1 MNYRKKTICD
11 IDLAGKRCL
20 VRCDFNVPTDDRGN
34 IEDDARIVKT
44 LPTIRYLLD
53 HGASVILCSHIGRP
67 KFGYEEKYSLKAVWL
82 RLEEL
87 LNQNIYFLSEAVGS
101 RAQIVASRL
110 KPGEIMLLENVRF
123 VFGETE
129 NKDAVAKA
137 YASLADIFVNDAFG
151 SSHRAHA
158 STEGV
163 AKYLPAVSGLLVKK
177 ELEVMGKVMEDPRH
191 PFVLMVGGSKVSDKI
206 GVIDY
211 LLEQADH
218 ILIGGGMSYT
228 FTKALGGKIGN
239 SLCEVES
246 FDYCRKL
253 MEKAA
258 QKGVQIHLPKD
269 NVIADKYD
277 PEAKKAVC
285 PDGKI
290 PEGWMGLDIGPETIA
305 EYSDVIKNAGTVV
318 WNGPMGVFEWPRFAF
333 GTQQVAKAMAE
344 SEALTVIGGGD
355 SAAAAEQFGFTDAIT
370 HVSTGGGA
378 SLEFF
383 AGHELPGVVCL
394 DDL

>member
-1 MNYRKKTICD
+1 MNFRKKTICD
-11 IDLAGKRCL
+11 IDVSGKRCL
-20 VRCDFNVPTDDRGN
+20 VRCDFNVPTDERGN

-87 LNQNIYFLSEAVGS
+87 LGQNIYFLSEAVGS

-129 NKDAVAKA
+129 NKEAVAKA

-163 AKYLPAVSGLLVKK
+163 ANFLPAVSGLLVKK
-177 ELEVMGKVMEDPRH
+177 ELEVMGQVMESPRH
-191 PFVLMVGGSKVSDKI
+191 PFVLIVGGSKVSDKI

-211 LLEQADH
+211 LLDQADH

-228 FTKALGGKIGN
+228 FTKALGGQIGN
-239 SLCEVES
+239 SLCEAES

-253 MEKAA
+253 MEKAKA
-258 QKGVQIHLPKD
+258 KGVQIHLPKD
-269 NVIADKYD
+269 NVIADRYD
-277 PEAKKAVC
+277 AEAKKAVC
-285 PDGKI
+285 PDGQI
-290 PEGWMGLDIGPETIA
+290 PAGWMGLDIGPETIN
-305 EYSDVIKNAGTVV
+305 EYQSVIAQAGTVV

-333 GTQQVAKAMAE
+333 GTQQIARAMAE
-344 SEALTVIGGGD
+344 SDALTVIGGGD
-355 SAAAAEQFGFTDAIT
+355 SAAACEQFGYADRIT

-383 AGHELPGVVCL
+383 AGHELPGVACL
-394 DDL
+394 LDA

>member
-1 MNYRKKTICD
+1 MNYRKQTICD

-177 ELEVMGKVMEDPRH
+177 ELEIMGNVMENPRH

-206 GVIDY
+206 GVIDNM
-211 LLEQADH
+211 LSLADH
-218 ILIGGGMSYT
+218 IIIGGGMSYT
-228 FTKALGGKIGN
+228 FSAAQGGKIGT
-239 SLCEVES
+239 SLCEQES
-246 FDYCRKL
+246 FAYCLELLK
-253 MEKAA
+253 KAEE
-258 QKGVQIHLPKD
+258 KGVKIHLPVD
-269 NVIADKYD
+269 SVCADHFAADATPVLYAAG
-277 PEAKKAVC
+277 EI
-285 PDGKI
+285 PDDM
-290 PEGWMGLDIGPETIA
+290 MGLDIGPETRKAYAQVIA
-305 EYSDVIKNAGTVV
+305 NAGTVI
-318 WNGPMGVFEWPRFAF
+318 WNGPMGVFEFPAFAE
-333 GTQQVAKAMAE
+333 GTRAVAQSMVDSKAI
-344 SEALTVIGGGD
+344 TIIGGGD
-355 SAAAAEQFGFTDAIT
+355 SAAAVEQMGYSEKIS

-383 AGHELPGVVCL
+383 AGEALPGVVALL
-394 DDL
+394 DA